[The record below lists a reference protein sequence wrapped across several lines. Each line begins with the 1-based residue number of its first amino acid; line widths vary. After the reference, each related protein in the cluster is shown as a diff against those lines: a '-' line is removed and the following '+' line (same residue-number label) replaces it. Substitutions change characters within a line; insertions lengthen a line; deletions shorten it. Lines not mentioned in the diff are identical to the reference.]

1 MRARLILIAALMVLS
16 GCGGGSSG
24 NNNVGTVDPIEPPP
38 PVEPPPPPPPP
49 PPPVEPPPPP
59 PPVEPPP
66 PPPPVEP
73 PPPPP
78 PVEPPPPPPP
88 EPTGTALLSWVPPT
102 EREDGSPLINLAG
115 YRVFYGQDSEDLDIV
130 VELDNPGLTSY
141 LIEFLGLGTWYFSMT
156 ALDDEGRESAP
167 SDIASKTIS

>member
-1 MRARLILIAALMVLS
+1 MRARLIFLAALLVLA
-16 GCGGGSSG
+16 GCGGGNSG
-24 NNNVGTVDPIEPPP
+24 NNNVGSVDPIEPPP
-38 PVEPPPPPPPP
+38 VELPPPPPPVEPP

-66 PPPPVEP
+66 PP
-73 PPPPP
+73 
-78 PVEPPPPPPP
+78 
-88 EPTGTALLSWVPPT
+88 EPTGTALLSWHPPT

-141 LIEFLGLGTWYFSMT
+141 LIEYLDLGTWYFSMT

>member
-1 MRARLILIAALMVLS
+1 MRARFILIAALLLLA
-16 GCGGGSSG
+16 GCGGGNSG
-24 NNNVGTVDPIEPPP
+24 SNSNVGSVDPITPPP
-38 PVEPPPPPPPP
+38 IEPT

-73 PPPPP
+73 PP
-78 PVEPPPPPPP
+78 
-88 EPTGTALLSWVPPT
+88 EPTGTALLSWYPPT

-115 YRVFYGQDSEDLDIV
+115 YRVFYGQDPADLDIV

-141 LIEFLGLGTWYFSMT
+141 LIEYLDLGTWYFSMT

-167 SDIASKTIS
+167 SAVASKTIS